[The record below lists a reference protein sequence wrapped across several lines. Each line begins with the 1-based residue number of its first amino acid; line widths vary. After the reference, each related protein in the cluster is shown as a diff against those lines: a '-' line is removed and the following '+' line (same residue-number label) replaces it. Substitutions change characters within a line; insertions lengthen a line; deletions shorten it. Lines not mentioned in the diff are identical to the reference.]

1 MRHAVLI
8 LLITIAAATAVK
20 PDASNRHL
28 LLVLDGLRPDY
39 VTPEVMPNLH
49 ALGQR
54 GVVFTHHHAVY
65 PTVTR
70 VNSSSIST
78 GSYPERHGI
87 LGNSVFFPRVDPRRF
102 LDTGQRGDLER
113 IQTDQDGVLLTAPTL
128 GEVLQQHGRKLL
140 AVGSGSTGSVFLL
153 NHKVSGGAII
163 HTDYALP
170 ADLQARILAEM
181 GPPPPEGRPN
191 DARNRRAAEAFLRIG
206 LPLVQPAVAM
216 MWLSD
221 PDTTAHALGMGH
233 PTTVEALKR
242 LDQQVKSVLDGL
254 AAAGL
259 ANQYNVW
266 VTSDHGFAT
275 YIGAPNVGAILKPFG
290 GTLPDGTPRIVNGE
304 TAIYVRDG
312 NRAVVAQIVA
322 ELQKTA
328 GIGAIFTRGSTAGSL
343 SGMAAG
349 TLSFDAARW
358 SHARSGAILY
368 SPDWTAAKNEFG
380 FAGTSASNG
389 VAGHGSSSPFEIHN
403 TLIAAGPDLKQGV
416 TIDVPSGNVDF
427 APTFLHMMG
436 IARPQSMQGRPLV
449 EAMSAGDAPRP
460 AVRRFQH
467 TVGTKDRSY
476 VQTAHFSVV
485 RVGSREYRYL
495 DHTTVTRVRSQEQ
508 PGKPEK

>member
-1 MRHAVLI
+1 MKRC
-8 LLITIAAATAVK
+8 LLIVALVMVAAAPSLELQTT
-20 PDASNRHL
+20 NRHL

-39 VTPEVMPNLH
+39 VTPDVMPNLH

-54 GVVFTHHHAVY
+54 GVVFTDHHAVY

-87 LGNSVFFPRVDPRRF
+87 LGNSVFFPRVEPGRF
-102 LDTGQRGDLER
+102 LDTGQRVDLEK
-113 IQTDQDGVLLTAPTL
+113 IQADQDGVLLTAPTL
-128 GEVLQQHGRKLL
+128 GEILQQHGRKLL
-140 AVGSGSTGSVFLL
+140 AVGAGTTGSVFLL

-163 HTDYALP
+163 HTEYALP
-170 ADLQARILAEM
+170 AELQSRITAEL
-181 GPPPPEGRPN
+181 GPPPAEGRPN
-191 DARNRRAAEAFLRIG
+191 DARNRRAAQAFLQIG
-206 LPLVQPAVAM
+206 LPTVQPAVSI

-233 PTTVEALKR
+233 PTTVEALRR
-242 LDQQVKSVLDGL
+242 LDREVKAILDGL

-259 ANQYNVW
+259 ASQYNVW

-275 YIGAPNVGAILKPFG
+275 YIGAPNVGAIVKSLG
-290 GTLPDGTPRIVNGE
+290 GTRPDGTPRIVHGE

-312 NRAVVAQIVA
+312 DQKTTAQIVA

-328 GIGAIFTRGSTAGSL
+328 GVGAIFTRSSQAGSL
-343 SGMAAG
+343 SGTIAG

-358 SHARSGAILY
+358 SHARSGDVLY
-368 SPDWTAAKNEFG
+368 SPDWTDKKNEFG

-403 TLIAAGPDLKQGV
+403 TLIAAGPDLRQGV
-416 TIDVPSGNVDF
+416 RVDIPSGNVDF

-436 IARPQSMQGRPLV
+436 IAAPTTMQGRPLV
-449 EAMSAGDAPRP
+449 EAMRAGNTPSP
-460 AVRRFQH
+460 TVRRFQH
-467 TVGTKDRSY
+467 TVGTKDGSY
-476 VQTAHFSVV
+476 TQTAHFSTV
-485 RVGSREYRYL
+485 RSGPREYRYL
-495 DHTTVTRVRSQEQ
+495 DYTTVKRA
-508 PGKPEK
+508 PKN